1 MASIQEI
8 KNQIQIASAIG
19 RENLAKN
26 EVILDENAT
35 IIEIM
40 QGIAECKGGG
50 GASDIDLVHRG
61 VARTA
66 VSMAITA
73 SAVGVLEE

>member
-50 GASDIDLVHRG
+50 VSDIDLVHRG

-66 VSMAITA
+66 VNMAIDV
-73 SAVGVLEE
+73 SAVGVLAE